1 VISIFVRLV
10 QNHFSFLILT
20 SSSLSLFFIN
30 IIFKYK
36 LEDQEYSNFALL
48 LSIIGFVVVFG
59 FLGVEQT
66 FLRVIENNN
75 KVLYIPKNNLRD
87 MIFALLVFLFFS
99 TFIMTNIYSFNLFFS
114 ISTILSL
121 QIMTFVYLVLRIQH
135 NWNMSQY
142 FANGW
147 KIGFLIAILI
157 YYSISLNLDFV
168 IVKQILMIILLIFLF
183 FSIIMLIKINFIP
196 VEFPNSELK
205 NLNINFFI
213 SISLIAI
220 LSFADR
226 FLIQSM
232 LGEKIFSSYFYYLSI
247 VFYPFSLL
255 QGYIGFKELPAFKNN
270 LNKNILK
277 KKIKKIFILSLI
289 TTIFVFLLI
298 WIINKLNIY
307 SLLINDFILI
317 TLLILLGIV
326 KLYYSLFSAVIG
338 SNATAKNIFIINI
351 KTITIIIFIITIILI
366 FNNYFEF
373 NIYFLTILFIIFWI
387 MRCIFMLSE
396 TLIILERIKCQ

>member
-87 MIFALLVFLFFS
+87 MIFALLIFLFFS

-270 LNKNILK
+270 LNNDILK